1 MHLWRMPF
9 TAFLAGA
16 CLLFVWGSSLAWA
29 DGNPAPSEN
38 VPKVNLNSFRE
49 TGRILVGKLPA
60 MVTPFR
66 EYTLKAGASGE
77 IEMYV
82 PVKTE
87 NYEAGHRLAGIDAE
101 RLKLDQELM
110 DISEVLLDEK
120 EIPQWHLQRKSQI
133 EQLEGQLTKL

>member
-1 MHLWRMPF
+1 
-9 TAFLAGA
+9 
-16 CLLFVWGSSLAWA
+16 
-29 DGNPAPSEN
+29 
-38 VPKVNLNSFRE
+38 
-49 TGRILVGKLPA
+49 

-87 NYEAGHRLAGIDAE
+87 KYEAGRRLAGIDAE

-110 DISEVLLDEK
+110 DISEVLWTK
-120 EIPQWHLQRKSQI
+120 KRFPSGTCSVNRKSNNSN
-133 EQLEGQLTKL
+133 LSSRRSNPNG